1 MTVPAVLSS
10 GLMDNRPVGMFDSGV
25 GGLSVYRAF
34 RALAPGEDVIYFADT
49 AFFPYGPR
57 PAAEVR
63 ERSFEI
69 TRALIERDVK
79 LIVVACNT
87 ASAAAIADL
96 REAFDLPFVGMVPG
110 VKPATAQSKSGRVT
124 ILATPGTLDGD
135 LYARVVEEFG
145 RTTQIVAV
153 PGNRLAELVEEGA
166 LGTPR
171 SLEALRRALQSE
183 VEAGADTV
191 VLGCTHY
198 CFLADDI
205 HSLYPD
211 LTLVDT
217 SEAVARRAL
226 QVLRDHDACAS
237 KHDATLGMLQLRVSG
252 DAVAFEGVMRGL
264 GIPGDK

>member
-1 MTVPAVLSS
+1 
-10 GLMDNRPVGMFDSGV
+10 MDNRPVGMFDSGA

-34 RALAPGEDVIYFADT
+34 RALAPAEDIVYFADT
-49 AFFPYGPR
+49 AYFPYGPR

-63 ERSFEI
+63 ERSFAI
-69 TRALIERDVK
+69 TRTLVQRDVK

-96 REAFDLPFVGMVPG
+96 RAAFDLPFVGMVPG
-110 VKPATAQSKSGRVT
+110 VKPATVQSRSGRVT

-145 RTTQIVAV
+145 RTTRIVAV
-153 PGNRLAELVEEGA
+153 PGEGLAEVVEEGA

-171 SLEALRRALQSE
+171 SLDALRRALQPE
-183 VEAGADTV
+183 VDAGADTI

-205 HSLYPD
+205 HALYPD

-217 SEAVARRAL
+217 SDAVARRAL
-226 QVLRDHDACAS
+226 QVLTERNARTPAAPQAS
-237 KHDATLGMLQLRVSG
+237 GALDLIVSG
-252 DAVAFEGVMRGL
+252 NATAFERVMQRL
-264 GIPGDK
+264 GI